1 MGRAGEDVAAIKFR
15 MKAVGGSNK
24 HVRSWRAIASIFGC
38 DNVRMVNSG
47 LMINDKIQA

>member
-24 HVRSWRAIASIFGC
+24 HGSLLAGYCEHFLAAI
-38 DNVRMVNSG
+38 MSG
-47 LMINDKIQA
+47 WLTQA